1 MVILL
6 QKIKFK
12 TQVNHFRGMVF
23 TTYMHMLAQHIP
35 TKQQQMKVKFWP
47 FGPLALI
54 LEVLRLSRKWFSW
67 FAHDHWGTLI
77 T

>member
-23 TTYMHMLAQHIP
+23 ATYVHMLAQHIP
-35 TKQQQMKVKFWP
+35 TNQQRMKVKFWP
-47 FGPLALI
+47 FGPLALTLQWTLKHHVWLFPI
-54 LEVLRLSRKWFSW
+54 LS
-67 FAHDHWGTLI
+67 T
-77 T
+77 